1 MYYLV
6 DTNVLSEPSKPQP
19 NVAVL
24 EWVDSRPPGSTA
36 VSAVSLG
43 EVQKGIELLEHG
55 QRRVWLQQWF
65 TATLHER
72 YGDRV
77 LPVTQDVALTWG
89 RLTAVDQKR
98 GRVLKLA
105 DGLLLATADVYRL
118 TIVTRNARD
127 FEDRGVRVINPWA
140 ATE

>member
-1 MYYLV
+1 M
-6 DTNVLSEPSKPQP
+6 
-19 NVAVL
+19 
-24 EWVDSRPPGSTA
+24 
-36 VSAVSLG
+36 
-43 EVQKGIELLEHG
+43 LEHG